1 VTVVKLPRML
11 SETVNVGQSHS
22 VAGDSVANAL
32 EDLFVRVPGL
42 RNHVLDDSGEIRPH
56 VSIFVDGVQADL
68 GTDLSE
74 DSEVRILHAVSGG

>member
-1 VTVVKLPRML
+1 ML

-22 VAGDSVANAL
+22 VVGDSVANAL

-56 VSIFVDGVQADL
+56 VSIFVDGAQADM
-68 GTDLSE
+68 GTDLRE
-74 DSEVRILHAVSGG
+74 HSEVRILHAVSGG

>member
-22 VAGDSVANAL
+22 VAGDSVASAL

-56 VSIFVDGVQADL
+56 VSVFVDGAQADM
-68 GTDLSE
+68 GTDLRD
-74 DSEVRILHAVSGG
+74 DSELRILHAVSGG